1 MMSHHIYSFEKLEV
15 WQIAREIKKGIY
27 RLSKAFPKEEI
38 FALTNQLRRAIGSV
52 TANLAEGAGR
62 ATQADKANFVN
73 IAYASALE
81 VLDHLITAHD
91 LNYVSTTEYQN
102 LRLRMDELLN
112 KLNAYYKYQLNRKGD
127 LKTKLKE

>member
-1 MMSHHIYSFEKLEV
+1 MVSHHIYSFEKLEV
-15 WQIAREIKKGIY
+15 WQIAREIKKDIY
-27 RLSKAFPKEEI
+27 RLSKVFPKEEI

-73 IAYASALE
+73 MAYASALE
-81 VLDHLITAHD
+81 VLDHLITALD
-91 LNYVSTTEYQN
+91 LNYLSETDYQK

-112 KLNAYYKYQLNRKGD
+112 KLNAYYKYQLNRKGN